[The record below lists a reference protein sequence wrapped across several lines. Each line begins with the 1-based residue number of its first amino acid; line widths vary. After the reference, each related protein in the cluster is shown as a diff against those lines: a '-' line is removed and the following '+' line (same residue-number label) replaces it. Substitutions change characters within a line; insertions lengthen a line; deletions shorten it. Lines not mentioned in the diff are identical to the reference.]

1 MIRAVRAWAVRFLHA
16 ERGATAVEF
25 GLVSVVFI
33 TLVIGGIDAG
43 RLAWTLNIDKAA
55 TRAGARLAAVSP
67 IVSLWLQGSFS
78 APACGVP
85 GNGQR
90 PPTLP
95 IMTCT
100 SASCTPS
107 GPAPGCL
114 LGSPPM
120 TPSAD
125 TAVFN
130 AIVARMQQFDGS
142 IQPANVEVL
151 YEHIGLGVIGD
162 PNGCDVSPLV
172 TVRLT
177 GMTFQAG
184 SLRMF
189 GLANFNLPA
198 MSSSLTSE
206 HQVQS
211 AGSINSSCPP

>member
-1 MIRAVRAWAVRFLHA
+1 MIRAAQSWATRFLHA
-16 ERGATAVEF
+16 EHGSTAVEF
-25 GLVSVVFI
+25 GLLSVAFI
-33 TLVIGGIDAG
+33 SLVVGGIDAG
-43 RLAWTLNIDKAA
+43 RLAWTVNVDKSA
-55 TRAGARLAAVSP
+55 TRAGARLAVVSP
-67 IVSLWLQGSFS
+67 IVSLWLQGRFS
-78 APACGVP
+78 GCTP
-85 GNGQR
+85 GNGLR

-95 IMTCT
+95 VMTCT
-100 SASCTPS
+100 SSGCTPS
-107 GPAPGCL
+107 GPAPNCASAL
-114 LGSPPM
+114 SPQ
-120 TPSAD
+120 TPSSD

-151 YEHIGLGVIGD
+151 YEQIGLGVIGD

-211 AGSINSSCPP
+211 AGSTSSSCPP